1 MRIKDLDVADMDA
14 TQRAVAEEAIA
25 GKRGRVP
32 APLRAWLHSP
42 ELGRRA
48 QKLGEFVRYDT
59 SLPSALSELAILVTA
74 RHWTSHFEWYAHKRD
89 GLAAGIDLAVITAIA
104 ERRAPDFSDPKS
116 GPKAKLVHDYAT
128 ILLATGRVPDDL
140 HAAAA
145 EALGDRGVVDLVG
158 IVGYYSLVALTLNAF
173 EIGLPDGEKPELEP

>member
-1 MRIKDLDVADMDA
+1 MRIKEFDLAEMDA
-14 TQRAVAEEAIA
+14 AQRAVADEAIA

-59 SLPSALSELAILVTA
+59 SLPAALSELAILVTA

-89 GLAAGIDLAVITAIA
+89 GLAAGIDPAVITAIA
-104 ERRAPDFSDPKS
+104 ARQAPVLSDA
-116 GPKAKLVHDYAT
+116 KAQLVYDYAK

-145 EALGDRGVVDLVG
+145 EALGERGVVDLVG

-173 EIGLPDGEKPELEP
+173 EIGLPDGVQPELEP